1 MSALKDVTMVG
12 TGQIVSRIAAGY
24 IGFGVALKRSAAGK
38 VQAATADN
46 SDPGVIVGFSAQ
58 PQDGVVLDKDGFYQA
73 ANNSGNPDIVRVIKD
88 GYATLLVCS
97 KGAYSIIEGDVLE
110 MAILGGAGSG
120 VGVLE
125 EAGAGGNVGE
135 TMVSTA
141 LAKACED
148 CATASLYQHPASN
161 VTAGDPSIT
170 FAAGVIAS
178 LGAAVGDYIILA
190 TAAGSCQLN
199 RVKSLT
205 ATVMT
210 LELAATVATQT
221 SDYVYKVLQCKCKI
235 LNA

>member
-1 MSALKDVTMVG
+1 MSALRDVTMVG
-12 TGQIVSRIAAGY
+12 TGRIESRIAAGTM
-24 IGFGVALKRSAAGK
+24 GFGVALIRSAAGK
-38 VQAATADN
+38 VTAATADN
-46 SDPGVIVGFSAQ
+46 TDPGVIVGFSAQ
-58 PQDGVVLDKDGFYQA
+58 PQDGVVLDKDAFYQA
-73 ANNSGNPDIVRVIKD
+73 TNNSGNPDIVRVIKD
-88 GYATLLVCS
+88 GYANLLVCS
-97 KGAYSIIEGDVLE
+97 KGAYSLIEGDVLQ

-135 TMVSTA
+135 TMLTTA

-148 CATASLYQHPASN
+148 CATASLYQHPSAN
-161 VTAGDPSIT
+161 VTAGDGSIT

-178 LGAAVGDYIILA
+178 LGVTVGDYIILA
-190 TAAGSCQLN
+190 TAAGACQLN

-205 ATVMT
+205 ATVIT

-221 SDYVYKVLQCKCKI
+221 GDYVYKVLQCKCKI